1 MPNVGRRIYP
11 QEPVMLF
18 PGILSQI
25 LNDLWFLD
33 YLGYRQCIVKLV
45 DFMYEF
51 VSSHLELV

>member
-1 MPNVGRRIYP
+1 
-11 QEPVMLF
+11 MLF

-45 DFMYEF
+45 VDFMYEF